1 MMIHPYIAAAE
12 EKHRSLLEQACR
24 GIFSET
30 VMPSHDHRHHERV
43 WNNAS
48 MLLTRLYD
56 SGMVTDPA
64 MAEKAIIAAFFH
76 DTGLT
81 LNPGPDHGTQSRRLC
96 SLFLDRSGLSEDD
109 AREILEAVERH
120 DDKDYPGLSDPVSL
134 AAILSVADDMDAF
147 GSEGIERYNEIYSL
161 RGIDKNR
168 MPELVISNVESRLR
182 HLETTYAIF
191 PDLTAQQRQR
201 AETVISHFR
210 KLTE

>member
-1 MMIHPYIAAAE
+1 MAHPYISVAE
-12 EKHRSLLEQACR
+12 RKHRSLLEQECR
-24 GIFSET
+24 VIFSNT
-30 VMPSHDHRHHERV
+30 VMLSHDHSHHERV

-56 SGMVTDPA
+56 AGMVIDPL

-81 LNPGPDHGTQSRRLC
+81 LNPGPDHGTQSRHLC
-96 SLFLDRSGLSEDD
+96 SLFLEKSELSDDDRT
-109 AREILEAVERH
+109 EILEAVERH
-120 DDKDYPGLSDPVSL
+120 DDKGYRALSNPVSL
-134 AAILSVADDMDAF
+134 AAIISVADDMDAF

-161 RGIDKNR
+161 RGIDSAR
-168 MPELVISNVESRLR
+168 LPAMVISNAESRLR
-182 HLETTYAIF
+182 HLETTYSMF
-191 PDLTAQQRQR
+191 PDLTEQQRQR